1 MFIPSTFYSIY
12 PLIYHLCQK
21 KITDN
26 LLYIFID
33 KLFNN
38 PIHKGYFIDIDYVIK
53 LFYLIYI
60 FIIKGI

>member
-21 KITDN
+21 KITEN
-26 LLYIFID
+26 LLYIFLD

-38 PIHKGYFIDIDYVIK
+38 PIHKGYFIDTDNLLK
-53 LFYLIYI
+53 
-60 FIIKGI
+60 

>member
-12 PLIYHLCQK
+12 PLIYILCQK
-21 KITDN
+21 KITEN
-26 LLYIFID
+26 LLYIFLD

-38 PIHKGYFIDIDYVIK
+38 PIHKGYFIDIDHVIK

-60 FIIKGI
+60 FTIKGI